1 MGESFLYTDPL
12 PEGWLQLDEG
22 DRAAQLLA
30 RVQEN
35 LTQRAAEWGNERPH
49 FAVFAGISAAPTAM
63 PLESIASHLQQALE
77 LMQHQDTAP
86 VFAPSPAAR
95 LPVLGRLWA
104 LMRAQA
110 HQLVLFYV
118 NRQAAQSAQINQHLL
133 HALTELA
140 QLLTAQQETITR
152 LQGEKSD
159 APPAAQS

>member
-1 MGESFLYTDPL
+1 MGESFSYTDPP

-30 RVQEN
+30 RVRES

-49 FAVFAGISAAPTAM
+49 FAAFAGISAAPAAM
-63 PLESIASHLQQALE
+63 PLESIASHLQQVLE
-77 LMQHQDTAP
+77 LMQRQDTAP
-86 VFAPSPAAR
+86 ILAPSPAVR

-118 NRQAAQSAQINQHLL
+118 NRQAAQAAQINQHLL
-133 HALTELA
+133 AALTELVTMVA
-140 QLLTAQQETITR
+140 AQQEATTQ
-152 LQGEKSD
+152 LQAEREDS
-159 APPAAQS
+159 PP